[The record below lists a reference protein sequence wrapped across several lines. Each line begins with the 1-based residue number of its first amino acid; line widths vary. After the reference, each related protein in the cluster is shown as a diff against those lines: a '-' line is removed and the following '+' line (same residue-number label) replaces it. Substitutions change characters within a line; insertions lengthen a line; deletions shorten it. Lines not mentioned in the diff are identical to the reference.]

1 MPKNKSEVRS
11 FNDAT
16 GTIRYTLM
24 NDYMFRI
31 VFQEN
36 KEALRGLV
44 AALLH
49 IDPEQIIDI
58 EIRNTIKVGESI
70 SEKEYRMDL
79 SIHLWDERNLDIELQ
94 VRDQGDWPDRSLLYL
109 CRLYDSIA
117 RGEDNFASVQPAIQ
131 IGILDFTLFPNA
143 PEFCASYKMM
153 NVRSHNLYNDK
164 FELKVLQLNQIKL
177 ATEEDKLYNL
187 NEWARLFKAKTWEEL
202 KMVAQQNKY
211 LNEAATSVF
220 RYESDYSIRKRCQD
234 REDALRE
241 EAAKNRKI
249 TLLQNEIAGLLN
261 KNSNLQDENSNL
273 QAENSSLQN
282 EITELKK
289 QLAEALNK

>member
-1 MPKNKSEVRS
+1 M
-11 FNDAT
+11 
-16 GTIRYTLM
+16 IR
-24 NDYMFRI
+24 
-31 VFQEN
+31 
-36 KEALRGLV
+36 
-44 AALLH
+44 
-49 IDPEQIIDI
+49 
-58 EIRNTIKVGESI
+58 
-70 SEKEYRMDL
+70 
-79 SIHLWDERNLDIELQ
+79 
-94 VRDQGDWPDRSLLYL
+94 
-109 CRLYDSIA
+109 DSIA

-131 IGILDFTLFPNA
+131 IGILDFTLFPDA

-153 NVRSHNLYNDK
+153 NVRSHKLYNDK

-177 ATEEDKLYNL
+177 ATEDDKLYNL
-187 NEWARLFKAKTWEEL
+187 DEWARLFKAKTWE
-202 KMVAQQNKY
+202 QNKY

-261 KNSNLQDENSNL
+261 KNSTLQDENSNL
-273 QAENSSLQN
+273 QN
-282 EITELKK
+282 EITELRK